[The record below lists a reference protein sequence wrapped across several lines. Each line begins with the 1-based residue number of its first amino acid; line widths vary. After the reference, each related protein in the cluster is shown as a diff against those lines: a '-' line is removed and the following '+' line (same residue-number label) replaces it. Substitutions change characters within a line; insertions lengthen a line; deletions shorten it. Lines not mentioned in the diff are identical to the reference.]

1 MIVVTEAVGVACDV
15 VISLGGGSA
24 IDAGEAIAIVSTNGG
39 EPLDFLELVGKGRAL
54 VVPPGFGEPFS
65 QNGLLDSGQLVIED
79 RKPDKTSAP

>member
-1 MIVVTEAVGVACDV
+1 MNVVTETVGVACDV

-39 EPLDFLELVGKGRAL
+39 EPLDFLEVGERVTPLLSHA
-54 VVPPGFGEPFS
+54 VSRPFS
-65 QNGLLDSGQLVIED
+65 QNGLLDNGQPVIED